1 MSDTESQ
8 EKGSSSENEDPANP
22 ENATEHA
29 ETRDESATDHVKK
42 PYDNVI
48 SY

>member
-8 EKGSSSENEDPANP
+8 EKGSSGETEDTVIP

-29 ETRDESATDHVKK
+29 ETRDESAIEHVKK
-42 PYDNVI
+42 PYD
-48 SY
+48 

>member
-8 EKGSSSENEDPANP
+8 EKGSFNENENLIKP

-29 ETRDESATDHVKK
+29 ETREESAIEHVKK
-42 PYDNVI
+42 P
-48 SY
+48 